1 MAHTTRNKAR
11 LLARI
16 RRMSGQL
23 AALEQAL
30 SSDAGCAAVLQQ
42 IAAVRGAFN
51 GLIVEVVED
60 HILLHVANPDIASDA
75 ARAKGAGEL
84 ISVLRTYL
92 K

>member
-1 MAHTTRNKAR
+1 MAHTIRTKTR

-16 RRMSGQL
+16 RRMSGQMT
-23 AALEQAL
+23 ALEKAL
-30 SSDAGCAAVLQQ
+30 NNEAGCAAVLQQ

-51 GLIVEVVED
+51 GLMVGVVED
-60 HILLHVANPDIASDA
+60 HILMHVANPDIGSDA
-75 ARAKGAGEL
+75 ARTRGAEEL